1 MSRSF
6 LGGKQVIKSCRL
18 QEIGVKFIHSKEQ
31 KIKKRFIL
39 KTIMA
44 NYGWT

>member
-18 QEIGVKFIHSKEQ
+18 QEIAVKFIHSEQ
-31 KIKKRFIL
+31 QKMKK
-39 KTIMA
+39 K
-44 NYGWT
+44 NVSS